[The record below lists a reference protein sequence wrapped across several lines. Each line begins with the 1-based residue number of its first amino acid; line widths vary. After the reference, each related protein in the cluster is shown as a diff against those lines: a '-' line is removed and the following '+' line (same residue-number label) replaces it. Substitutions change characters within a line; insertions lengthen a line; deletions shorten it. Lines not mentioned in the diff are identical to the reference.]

1 MTERITED
9 NEGGSDEQE
18 RLGKM
23 LLDPSLSTHSSH
35 SSFSCFFSYQSQK
48 NSLILVSSVKQ
59 NEIAPSFCTSK
70 GHFVRFSWANACR
83 ACCKG

>member
-9 NEGGSDEQE
+9 NESGSDEQE

-48 NSLILVSSVKQ
+48 SSLILVSSVKQ
-59 NEIAPSFCTSK
+59 NENSPSLLYFK
-70 GHFVRFSWANACR
+70 GSL
-83 ACCKG
+83 CKIQLGKCK